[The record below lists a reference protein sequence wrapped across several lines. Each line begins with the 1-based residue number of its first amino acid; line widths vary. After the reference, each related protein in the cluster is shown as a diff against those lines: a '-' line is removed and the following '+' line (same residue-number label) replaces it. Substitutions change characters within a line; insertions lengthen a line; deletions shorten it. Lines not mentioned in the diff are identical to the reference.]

1 MYHALQTQHGGV
13 TRQQISLHD
22 AAHRVACRS
31 LATTFTI
38 KLSSYKSPF
47 YDVDYYYAGIRTIP
61 ATGLSPARQA
71 ALWAA
76 NRGTE
81 TQSSRGCLK
90 SVLPKAKPDFKQ
102 DLLWEEEESFYISHL
117 LQ

>member
-22 AAHRVACRS
+22 AAHRVACCS

-61 ATGLSPARQA
+61 ATGLSPARHA

-76 NRGTE
+76 NGGTE
-81 TQSSRGCLK
+81 GCKTKKLVK
-90 SVLPKAKPDFKQ
+90 GQAAAARAAQ
-102 DLLWEEEESFYISHL
+102 
-117 LQ
+117 